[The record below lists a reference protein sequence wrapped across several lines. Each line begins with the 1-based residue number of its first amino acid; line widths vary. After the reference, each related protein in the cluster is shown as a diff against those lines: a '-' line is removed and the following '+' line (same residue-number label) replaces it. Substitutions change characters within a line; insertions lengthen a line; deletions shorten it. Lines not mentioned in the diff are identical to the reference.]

1 MLARGAV
8 SSVSEGRQEERTEGS
23 GAATG
28 CMAGGSRRCALDRSL
43 APVQGVPAPAGLTPR
58 GSGHG
63 FFGLGAHGHIRIQS
77 MTNDASECKHSIT
90 VGERRTKPRPGG
102 YQLCICCQLSQ
113 MPSMPNTGPQ
123 VQRPGQAPG
132 RWRPTPGLL
141 HRTSPGLAVRAVGRL
156 GGPTEGMIALAFA
169 TSPSMKLVPV
179 RLRTRGMAEDR
190 WQTRNAKLARLV
202 ESDRRRHRLL
212 ARPRCCS
219 GRGSLV
225 LGARSLAASKS
236 ANWAGVDVI
245 FKGPQI
251 IDTVMF

>member
-1 MLARGAV
+1 MGTGKGMLAIGALP
-8 SSVSEGRQEERTEGS
+8 SEDKRKGRKGQAPRPDVWPVAP
-23 GAATG
+23 AAVRWSETP
-28 CMAGGSRRCALDRSL
+28 A
-43 APVQGVPAPAGLTPR
+43 QGVPAPAGPTPH
-58 GSGHG
+58 GSVHG

-90 VGERRTKPRPGG
+90 VGGRPTQPRPGG

-113 MPSMPNTGPQ
+113 MPSMPSTGPQ

-141 HRTSPGLAVRAVGRL
+141 RRTSPVLAIRAVGPL
-156 GGPTEGMIALAFA
+156 GGPTEGMIAPAFS
-169 TSPSMKLVPV
+169 TSPSTKLVPV
-179 RLRTRGMAEDR
+179 RLRTRGVAEGR
-190 WQTRNAKLARLV
+190 FQTRDAKLAWLV

-225 LGARSLAASKS
+225 LGARGLEVCELGRCRC
-236 ANWAGVDVI
+236 NL
-245 FKGPQI
+245 
-251 IDTVMF
+251 